1 MPLPDANNY
10 SMRIYELLKETD
22 LENLSYA
29 QFQGVAE
36 KLFIEPENEDEMRR
50 LVLVQLARMA
60 VRGDWNGFLTGSSGI
75 GGSIATDQVAFG
87 SGTDAIEGNDN
98 FKFTGSSVLELVNTL
113 DIGGVGAAGIIKNS
127 QSNQDLELKVTGT
140 GNVRVKNETTNQ
152 ASQLNI
158 QGNGSGD
165 PIISLS
171 NDTKSVSLQCDTNQ
185 KLSVKGGSDEFVFD
199 ASSATGGITWPD
211 GTIQTTAASGS
222 GGSKYAANSLIKA
235 PDQTTNNAYFPLNL
249 SGYFLQGN
257 TQVTNWNT
265 TDTTAIRLIQALA
278 PKAGTLDELAFRTG
292 STAGDTLYFAIYA
305 SDSNNMPTGDPIFT
319 FNTGTTTANTQYEP
333 TISVTVTEGQ
343 PLWIATFG
351 QTNRTQIWTTYSGS
365 TSVRAWPM
373 TPRFLS
379 SINYSND
386 QNQLTLNG
394 LTNGVFPTLSS
405 STEFTS
411 TLVTYQFKAAI
422 HITET

>member
-127 QSNQDLELKVTGT
+127 QSKQDLELKVTGR